1 MPSRLSTG
9 VDVLDRELGGGV
21 PAGTVV
27 AYEAP
32 PASQGELLLYELTRP
47 RPTLYLSTNRT
58 EQAVRDAFEATNAPT
73 GDPEI
78 GYVTGADALEN
89 ARRAFRSVPQES
101 TVIVDP
107 ADALERAD
115 RSRYENFL
123 NELGNH
129 MRNVGGIAV
138 LHCLDA
144 DEDAPLRGTTEHMA
158 DVVFKLRLS
167 EDNGDLETRLTV
179 PKFRGGNTPDS
190 SIKLNLGERVQVDT
204 SRDIA

>member
-1 MPSRLSTG
+1 MARRLSTG
-9 VDVLDRELGGGV
+9 IDVLDRELGGGV

-47 RPTLYLSTNRT
+47 RPTLYLTTDRT

-73 GDPEI
+73 GDPEFGCI
-78 GYVTGADALEN
+78 PGADSLEN
-89 ARRAFRSVPQES
+89 ARRAFRSVPEES

-129 MRNVGGIAV
+129 MRNVSGVAV
-138 LHCLDA
+138 LHCLDT
-144 DEDAPLRGTTEHMA
+144 DHEAPLRGTTEHMV
-158 DVVFKLRLS
+158 DVVFQLQVEENS
-167 EDNGDLETRLTV
+167 GEVETTLTV
-179 PKFRGGNTPDS
+179 PKFRGGSALDAP
-190 SIKLNLGERVQVDT
+190 IKLNLSERVQVDT

>member
-1 MPSRLSTG
+1 MPTRLSTG

-47 RPTLYLSTNRT
+47 RPTLYLTTNRT

-78 GYVTGADALEN
+78 GYVPGADSLEN
-89 ARRAFRSVPQES
+89 ARRAFRSVPPES

-129 MRNVGGIAV
+129 MRNVGGVAV
-138 LHCLDA
+138 LHCLDTGHDTA
-144 DEDAPLRGTTEHMA
+144 LRGTTEHMA
-158 DVVFKLRLS
+158 DVVFKLRVS
-167 EDNGDLETRLTV
+167 EDNGDIETRLTV
-179 PKFRGGNTPDS
+179 PKFRGGSAPDS

>member
-1 MPSRLSTG
+1 MPERLSTG

-32 PASQGELLLYELTRP
+32 PASQGELLLYEITRP
-47 RPTLYLSTNRT
+47 RPTLYLTTDRT

-73 GDPEI
+73 GDPEF
-78 GYVTGADALEN
+78 GYIPGADSLEN
-89 ARRAFRSVPQES
+89 ARRAFRSVPEES
-101 TVIVDP
+101 TIIIDP

-129 MRNVGGIAV
+129 MRNIGGIAV
-138 LHCLDA
+138 LHCMDT
-144 DEDAPLRGTTEHMA
+144 DHDPPLRGTTEHMA
-158 DVVFKLRLS
+158 DVVFDLTVTEQNS
-167 EDNGDLETRLTV
+167 EVETRLSV
-179 PKFRGGNTPDS
+179 PKFRGGSALDAP
-190 SIKLNLGERVQVDT
+190 IKLNLGERVQVDT